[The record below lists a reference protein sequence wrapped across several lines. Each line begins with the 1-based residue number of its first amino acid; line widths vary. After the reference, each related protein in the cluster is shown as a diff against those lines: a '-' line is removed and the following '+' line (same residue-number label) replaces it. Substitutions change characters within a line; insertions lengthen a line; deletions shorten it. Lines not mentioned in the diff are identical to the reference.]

1 MLWQDIDMVNGC
13 AQSQE
18 LERMQELCT
27 YCVEIQDKLEENNFN
42 TMSPYL
48 IKEVCAGPCTTLFT
62 IFTDQS
68 GLVGLVRYLHQ
79 QGYVLL
85 SIHREG

>member
-1 MLWQDIDMVNGC
+1 
-13 AQSQE
+13 
-18 LERMQELCT
+18 MQELCT
-27 YCVEIQDKLEENNFN
+27 YCIEIQDKIEEKNFN
-42 TMSPYL
+42 TMSPYR
-48 IKEVCAGPCTTLFT
+48 ITEVCSGLGTTLFK

-85 SIHREG
+85 SIQREG